1 MFFVK
6 PLAFHMSTC
15 AMATGFHTL
24 VAAKRKLLPRQ
35 SLGQRVKANII
46 RLYQRQ
52 IERAVGCSQV
62 CRKQVLIASTILDES
77 AKADDRSAKSTE
89 ERDEIRNEQA

>member
-1 MFFVK
+1 
-6 PLAFHMSTC
+6 MSTC
-15 AMATGFHTL
+15 AMANCLYTL

-35 SLGQRVKANII
+35 SLGQRVKPDII

-62 CRKQVLIASTILDES
+62 CGKQVLIASTVLDES
-77 AKADDRSAKSTE
+77 AKANDRSAKSTE
-89 ERDEIRNEQA
+89 ECDEIRNEQA